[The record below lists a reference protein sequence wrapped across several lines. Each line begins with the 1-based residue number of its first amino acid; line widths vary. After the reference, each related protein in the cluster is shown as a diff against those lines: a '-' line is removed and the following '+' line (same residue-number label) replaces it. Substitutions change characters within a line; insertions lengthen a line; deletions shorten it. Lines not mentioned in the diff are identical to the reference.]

1 MEKIDQAKEFLK
13 EARGEIKRIT
23 WPTREQAMSVTWVVI
38 AMSVAFSVFFGLAD
52 FALSSLMKYI
62 LK

>member
-1 MEKIDQAKEFLK
+1 MEKIDKAREFLK
-13 EARGEIKRIT
+13 EAKGEIKRVT

-38 AMSVAFSVFFGLAD
+38 IMSIALSVFFGLAD

>member
-1 MEKIDQAKEFLK
+1 MEKIDKAREFLK
-13 EARGEIKRIT
+13 EARGEIKRVT

-38 AMSVAFSVFFGLAD
+38 AMSIALSLFFGLAD
-52 FALSSLMKYI
+52 FALSSLVKYI